1 MSDVPRDVF
10 RVVYDSD
17 GKPFVARRRLIAVN
31 RSWHTYECKGGAI
44 IKENGSHWSDT
55 MMGAIYRESD
65 FLMYQMTMPGIFD
78 QRVTLEKM
86 KSLLDEA
93 AEVGKLAELV
103 GHLGPS

>member
-1 MSDVPRDVF
+1 
-10 RVVYDSD
+10 
-17 GKPFVARRRLIAVN
+17 
-31 RSWHTYECKGGAI
+31 
-44 IKENGSHWSDT
+44 
-55 MMGAIYRESD
+55 
-65 FLMYQMTMPGIFD
+65 MPGIFD